1 MIALTVIGTPFSE
14 SFFSSLGETE
24 TISAFVRSFGIP
36 GDVLLSRSD
45 RAVSTR
51 STFTTFV
58 PVKVV
63 SERALKRFLNTIN
76 I

>member
-1 MIALTVIGTPFSE
+1 MFALTVIGTPFSE

-24 TISAFVRSFGIP
+24 TISSFVRSFGIP

-45 RAVSTR
+45 RAVSPR
-51 STFTTFV
+51 SAFLTFV

-63 SERALKRFLNTIN
+63 SERALRRLSNTIN